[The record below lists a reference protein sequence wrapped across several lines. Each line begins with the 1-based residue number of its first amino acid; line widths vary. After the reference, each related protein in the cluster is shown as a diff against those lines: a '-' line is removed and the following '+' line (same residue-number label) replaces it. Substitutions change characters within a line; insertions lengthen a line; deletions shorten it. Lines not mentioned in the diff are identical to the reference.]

1 MKQKIFTFP
10 VSNLSKE
17 HFEKRNQEQLIQNM
31 RKKALPIKLLHMS
44 INYINDNLT
53 YKYMLTLFTIMD
65 FLQLSVQKS
74 IIDC

>member
-31 RKKALPIKLLHMS
+31 RKKALPTKLLHMS

-53 YKYMLTLFTIMD
+53 YKYM
-65 FLQLSVQKS
+65 
-74 IIDC
+74 